1 MVDAN
6 ASESVARHPAFLKMR
21 ATVVEKLETLHAE
34 LTEARASYDRAVA
47 ASNERGT
54 GTIVK
59 ARGGQ
64 DDDDEVDLAPMLK
77 AALDKLW
84 KRPYECRIFTLQLL
98 QALAQLDDQS
108 LNSMRARLHCHACAP
123 LSGCNTSPCFVCCVT
138 PQ

>member
-1 MVDAN
+1 MEDRVTSLHIRIMVTT
-6 ASESVARHPAFLKMR
+6 RRLKEQDNDDIDQLDIPVR
-21 ATVVEKLETLHAE
+21 LTRSNRRE
-34 LTEARASYDRAVA
+34 LMG
-47 ASNERGT
+47 RGDT
-54 GTIVK
+54 QK
-59 ARGGQ
+59 EQ
-64 DDDDEVDLAPMLK
+64 LDDDDEVDLAPMLK